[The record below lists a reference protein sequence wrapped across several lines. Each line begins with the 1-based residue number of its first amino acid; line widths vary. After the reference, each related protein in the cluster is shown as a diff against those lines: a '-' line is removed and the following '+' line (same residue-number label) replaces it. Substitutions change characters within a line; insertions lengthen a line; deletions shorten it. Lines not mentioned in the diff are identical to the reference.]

1 MVHKAILIGVN
12 YLNNNKYRLSSPIN
26 DIKIMKDFLINYCNF
41 QEDNIILLSDSPTEN
56 ESASFFNIVKHIK
69 LMAKELTSE
78 DYFFMYF
85 SGHGSRIY
93 DANGDE
99 ADKTDEMFLPQDWQV
114 SYISDDLLNSLLKT
128 FKSRIFMMFD
138 CCNSGT
144 ICDLKYSYDVKNM
157 TMVDYIKKNND
168 DMPDIICCS
177 SCGENA
183 NSFEKF
189 YNKNMINVDENKFYG
204 EFTIFFVHA
213 LKGYLEDKL
222 NFDEFT
228 YFDLIK
234 LINFYTCEFADNGS
248 GNVSNQLLH
257 KQIYS
262 TNLKPFINF
271 SFIDIKNL
279 KFLKSRD
286 DEEKERYK
294 KEGAINKLKKKTV
307 SSLAYKILRFNRKIE
322 FLEKK
327 LDVLTVRN
335 NKLLTVI
342 NKNSLSNSFG
352 LLIR

>member
-26 DIKIMKDFLINYCNF
+26 DIKIMKDFLINYCNY
-41 QEDNIILLSDSPTEN
+41 QEDNIIMLSDSPTEN
-56 ESASFFNIVKHIK
+56 EAASFFNIVKHIK

-78 DYFFMYF
+78 DYVFMYF
-85 SGHGSRIY
+85 SGHGGRIY
-93 DANGDE
+93 DVNGDE
-99 ADKTDEMFLPQDWQV
+99 VDRTDEMFLPQDWQV

-128 FKSRIFMMFD
+128 FKSRVFMMFD

-144 ICDLKYSYDVKNM
+144 ICDLKYSYNVKNM
-157 TMVDYIKKNND
+157 TMVDYIEKNND
-168 DMPDIICCS
+168 EMPDIICCS
-177 SCGENA
+177 SSGENA

-189 YNKNMINVDENKFYG
+189 YNKNMINSDENKFYG

-222 NFDEFT
+222 SFDDFT
-228 YFDLIK
+228 YYDLIK
-234 LINFYTCEFADNGS
+234 LMKFYTSEFKNTGGES
-248 GNVSNQLLH
+248 VSNELLH
-257 KQIYS
+257 KQIY
-262 TNLKPFINF
+262 TNNLKPFVNF

-286 DEEKERYK
+286 DEEKERYN
-294 KEGAINKLKKKTV
+294 KEGLVNKLKKRTV
-307 SSLAYKILRFNRKIE
+307 QSLSYKILRFQRKID

-335 NKLLTVI
+335 NKLLTTI
-342 NKNSLSNSFG
+342 SNSRMQNTFG
-352 LLIR
+352 LLIN